1 LPEGLTLKFF
11 ELLQSGQPLADL
23 FVRFVEVMVLLAE
36 LDDLLTEW
44 LVLRSQ
50 RGPVGQQT
58 LDSCIARIGVQAGI
72 PEGTTRFRI

>member
-11 ELLQSGQPLADL
+11 ELRL
-23 FVRFVEVMVLLAE
+23 
-36 LDDLLTEW
+36 
-44 LVLRSQ
+44 Q

-58 LDSCIARIGVQAGI
+58 SDSCIARIGVQAGI